1 MSQFGSQIISQ
12 LQMDEEARKMLSE
25 IMGSSKPRDLVEE
38 FKGYLRE
45 AGVEI
50 KEFHRGKYFAATKHG
65 KTTFL
70 LAHES
75 SIKDG
80 WWGIPE
86 EHIKTLESESEKAGI
101 SNWGAVLVH
110 KASRRGYWLSSE
122 NLFELIDII
131 PLKPDTQGK
140 YHFTS
145 DLLDSQ
151 AELAPPFFNIAK
163 FLDLAGIGA

>member
-1 MSQFGSQIISQ
+1 
-12 LQMDEEARKMLSE
+12 MLSE
-25 IMGSSKPRDLVEE
+25 IMGSSEPRDLVEE

-45 AGVEI
+45 AGIEI
-50 KEFHRGKYFAATKHG
+50 KEFHRGKYFAATRHG

-75 SIKDG
+75 RITDG

-86 EHIKTLESESEKAGI
+86 EHCKTLKSESEKAGI
-101 SNWGAVLVH
+101 SNWGAVLLH
-110 KASRRGYWLSSE
+110 KASRRGYWINSE
-122 NLFELIDII
+122 HLLELIDII
-131 PLKPDTQGK
+131 PLKPDKQGK

-151 AELAPPFFNIAK
+151 AELAPPFFSIAK
-163 FLDLAGIGA
+163 FLDRAGIGS

>member
-1 MSQFGSQIISQ
+1 
-12 LQMDEEARKMLSE
+12 MLSE
-25 IMGSSKPRDLVEE
+25 IMESYEPRDMVEE

-50 KEFHRGKYFAATKHG
+50 KESRRGKYCAATKHG

-86 EHIKTLESESEKAGI
+86 EHIKTLKSESEKAGDFY
-101 SNWGAVLVH
+101 WGAVLVH
-110 KASRRGYWLSSE
+110 KTSRRGYWISSE
-122 NLFELIDII
+122 HLLELIDII
-131 PLKPDTQGK
+131 PLKPDKQGK
-140 YHFTS
+140 YHITS
-145 DLLDSQ
+145 DLLDNQ
-151 AELAPPFFNIAK
+151 AELAPPFFSIAK